1 LLQFQA
7 SGYDS
12 SNAFVLPVGKRTL
25 IKAKPATTTRI
36 LSKKQRKKLEKVV
49 DKKKKKTERGELI
62 EKLMSVQVTV
72 FTFFVTHLKAKIEK
86 LYSRGSIFPHT
97 PALIWI
103 SFINKKKRKYKS

>member
-72 FTFFVTHLKAKIEK
+72 HPFSLHIKKLK
-86 LYSRGSIFPHT
+86 
-97 PALIWI
+97 
-103 SFINKKKRKYKS
+103 

>member
-1 LLQFQA
+1 MTWVAQFMFSQKRRNLLSVIFFYCYNSIPFQTG
-7 SGYDS
+7 GYDS

-72 FTFFVTHLKAKIEK
+72 HPLSSHI
-86 LYSRGSIFPHT
+86 
-97 PALIWI
+97 
-103 SFINKKKRKYKS
+103 